1 MNEKRN
7 NGFSLIELMVVIA
20 LIALIAGISISS
32 SHYLHKTL
40 VRTELDLLYTT
51 CFYLRN
57 AAIAANKEISLVFD
71 EAEHSYLF
79 EDEVH
84 RLPTAVR
91 FGFLPEAKGPPS
103 SANTHLQ
110 SAITFTNKKIT
121 FYPDGIISSG
131 TVYLVDANRS
141 SLYALSNGIAQ
152 FSLLRKY
159 RYDGVWQLI

>member
-1 MNEKRN
+1 
-7 NGFSLIELMVVIA
+7 MVVIA
-20 LIALIAGISISS
+20 LIALIAGISIASS
-32 SHYLHKTL
+32 RYMHKTL
-40 VRTELDLLYTT
+40 VRTELDLLCTT

-71 EAEHSYLF
+71 EAENRYFF

-84 RLPTAVR
+84 QLPAAVR

-103 SANTHLQ
+103 SADTHLQ
-110 SAITFTNKKIT
+110 SAITFANKRIT
-121 FYPDGIISSG
+121 FYSDGIISSG
-131 TVYLVDANRS
+131 TVYLIDAHRS

-159 RYDGVWQLI
+159 HYDGAWQLM